1 MIYKSKVKKIGLNI
15 DLIIDYLKAH
25 PGVSSKDIYNKT
37 SAGLVSY
44 VTLQRILADLV
55 KKDFISHRGSGKG
68 TKYQVSEAYQIIH
81 DVNPEEYFRAEI
93 DERVIRKAYNY
104 DLIKKT
110 LNKIELFTSQELE
123 QLNHLQESYQKK
135 TAKLTEAE
143 YKGELEKLA
152 IDLSWKS
159 SQIEG
164 NTYSLL
170 ETERLLRNRETSAG
184 RTMDE
189 AVMLL
194 NHKEAID
201 FVVANQDYV
210 KPLLLRA
217 IEDIHSIL
225 IKEPGV
231 ERNIKRRSVGI
242 SGTNYRPPDNEFQ
255 VKEAMEEMCGLVN
268 LKQNAFEK
276 ALLVLL
282 LISYIQPFND
292 GNKRTARIVSNA
304 ILMVN
309 QCCPISFRTVDSLE
323 YKKAMLIFYEQNNIS
338 AFKKIFISQFEFAV
352 NTYF

>member
-1 MIYKSKVKKIGLNI
+1 VKKLDTLIP
-15 DLIIDYLKAH
+15 LIINYLKTH
-25 PGVSSKDIYNKT
+25 PAISSKEIYDKT

-44 VTLQRILADLV
+44 VTLQRCLTDLI
-55 KKDFISHRGSGKG
+55 KKNFISAKGSGKG
-68 TKYQVSEAYQIIH
+68 TKYEVSEAYHIIH
-81 DVNPEEYFRAEI
+81 EINSQDYFNKEI
-93 DERVIRKAYNY
+93 DERFIRKDYNY
-104 DLIKKT
+104 GLIKKT
-110 LNKIELFTSQELE
+110 LNKIDLFTSQELE
-123 QLNHLQESYQKK
+123 QLNALQEFYQNK
-135 TAKLTEAE
+135 TAKLTENE
-143 YKGELEKLA
+143 YKTELEKLA

-170 ETERLLRNRETSAG
+170 ETERLLRDKETAAG
-184 RTMDE
+184 KTKDE

-201 FVVANQDYV
+201 FLVLNPDYV

-217 IEDIHSIL
+217 VEDIHNIL
-225 IKEPGV
+225 IKELGV
-231 ERNIKRRSVGI
+231 DRNIRKRSVGI
-242 SGTNYRPPDNEFQ
+242 SGTNYRPLDNEFHI
-255 VKEAMEEMCGLVN
+255 KEAMEEMCALVN
-268 LKQNAFEK
+268 LKQNTFEK

-292 GNKRTARIVSNA
+292 GNKRTGRIISNA

-309 QCCPISFRTVDSLE
+309 KSCPLSFRTVDSLE

-338 AFKKIFISQFEFAV
+338 AFKQIFISQFEFAV

>member
-1 MIYKSKVKKIGLNI
+1 MAKLKPDMN
-15 DLIIDYLKAH
+15 LIIDYLKTH
-25 PGVSSKDIYNKT
+25 SGVSSKEIYDKT
-37 SAGLVSY
+37 SASLVSY
-44 VTLQRILADLV
+44 ITLQRMLKGLV
-55 KKDFISHRGSGKG
+55 EKNFIIAKGSGKG
-68 TKYQVSEAYQIIH
+68 TKYVVSEAYQIIH
-81 DVNPEEYFRAEI
+81 EIDPLEYFKKEI
-93 DERVIRKAYNY
+93 DDRIIRKNYNY

-110 LNKIELFTSQELE
+110 LNKIDLFTASELDKLNRLQEL
-123 QLNHLQESYQKK
+123 YQKK

-143 YKGELEKLA
+143 YKAEMERLA

-164 NTYSLL
+164 NTYSVL
-170 ETERLLRNRETSAG
+170 ETERLLKDKETAAG
-184 RTMDE
+184 KTKNE

-194 NHKEAID
+194 NHKEALD
-201 FVVANQDYV
+201 FLVANYDYV
-210 KPLLLRA
+210 KPLSLHA

-225 IKEPGV
+225 MKELDV
-231 ERNIKRRSVGI
+231 ERNIRKRNVGI
-242 SGTNYRPPDNEFQ
+242 SGTNYRPLDNEFQ
-255 VKEAMEEMCGLVN
+255 IKEAMEEMCSLIT
-268 LKQNAFEK
+268 LKQNVFDK
-276 ALLVLL
+276 ALLILL

-309 QCCPISFRTVDSLE
+309 HYCPISFRTVDSTE